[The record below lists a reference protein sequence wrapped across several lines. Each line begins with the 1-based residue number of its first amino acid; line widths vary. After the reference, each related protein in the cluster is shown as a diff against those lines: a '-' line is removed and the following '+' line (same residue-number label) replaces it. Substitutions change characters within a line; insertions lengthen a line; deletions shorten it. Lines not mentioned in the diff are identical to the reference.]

1 MCLALGSARKLL
13 LLPTGPQEPSPGGFS
28 IPASTTDHTAVSP
41 ALDRRRSG
49 SREGPGGPKTGAGRA
64 RVPQRC
70 RPQGLLGGAVPGSG
84 LQHPLSFGLSHPL
97 WARVGGQDSG
107 QACAKCQASEPCLVG
122 VGVGG
127 GRATCKAVSWGF
139 SSLVSSSCWGLT
151 PHHHWT
157 YSPGRFH
164 RKQAW
169 GDPCA
174 KPVAGAGAC
183 QEPCSWSP
191 GPPLSRQLPTRLPG
205 LHGVLLEM
213 NRDPPCTSCPGITSK
228 TPCGWWGW
236 RKFKS

>member
-1 MCLALGSARKLL
+1 MDPRQGPGERACLRGAGPRGSWAGLCLALAFSTHSLLVSATRC
-13 LLPTGPQEPSPGGFS
+13 
-28 IPASTTDHTAVSP
+28 
-41 ALDRRRSG
+41 
-49 SREGPGGPKTGAGRA
+49 GPG
-64 RVPQRC
+64 
-70 RPQGLLGGAVPGSG
+70 
-84 LQHPLSFGLSHPL
+84 
-97 WARVGGQDSG
+97 WGGQDSG